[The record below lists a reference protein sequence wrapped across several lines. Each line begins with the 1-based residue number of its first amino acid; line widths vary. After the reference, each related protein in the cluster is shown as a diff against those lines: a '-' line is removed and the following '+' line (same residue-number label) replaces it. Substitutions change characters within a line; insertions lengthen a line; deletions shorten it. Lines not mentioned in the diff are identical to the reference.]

1 MRILLRHDTLDEWEK
16 VNPVL
21 MDAEIV
27 EVKEQ
32 DYNSIVIGDGEHKF
46 NELPR
51 VKLQDGLTIEVSH
64 LGGRRIVCNVVEDVV
79 RERDKNMNENYIVI
93 NGKKAE
99 LTEEQL
105 KALGIK
111 KERKNPFEKVD
122 DGKFYSYIDAY
133 NNVDTYKQC
142 GDEDDDMLFKTTNY
156 FNDKEFANQIALHQL
171 LYRKLLKFA
180 YDNGYEDTQEW
191 NKTNVHWCILYNYN
205 TNEFTVD
212 CFGTYK
218 YDGVWFSSDLGAKR
232 AIKEI
237 VEPFVKEHPEF
248 VW

>member
-1 MRILLRHDTLDEWEK
+1 MRILLRHDTLDEWER

-27 EVKEQ
+27 QVKEP
-32 DYNSIVIGDGEHKF
+32 DYDSIVIGDGTHKF

-51 VKLQDGLTIEVSH
+51 VKLQDGLTIEVKH
-64 LGGRRIVCNVVEDVV
+64 LGGRRIMCSVVEDGA

-93 NGKKAE
+93 NGKKAK

-111 KERKNPFEKVD
+111 KERKNPFERVE
-122 DGKFYSYIDAY
+122 DGRLYSYIDAY

-142 GDEDDDMLFKTTNY
+142 GDEDDNMLFDATNY
-156 FNDKEFANQIALHQL
+156 FSDKHFAKQVALHQL
-171 LYRKLLKFA
+171 LYRKLLRFA
-180 YDNGYEDTQEW
+180 YNNEYEDTQEW

-205 TNEFTVD
+205 TNQFVAD
-212 CFGTYK
+212 CFGSYK
-218 YDGVWFSSDLGAKR
+218 YGGVWFSSVEGAEE
-232 AIKEI
+232 AIKEV
-237 VEPFVKEHPEF
+237 VEPFVKEHPDF